1 MYVTKEKLGQVVFI
15 LIAICIVL
23 AIGFLITGKVPEE
36 IFNEKKDSKDEKEAY
51 TNRKIEYAKNESVP
65 ETTTGTPSGTPDNK
79 QEYDLTNYDVQY
91 HDNIDDIKIQSGIN
105 NSDINNMVV
114 KDSCGNLVSIPFNAS
129 TTLPT
134 YYKPGSFIYG
144 SSTYVPNYED
154 SVYLSRTTGI
164 SAVSPVY
171 PSSMIASG
179 FCNYYK
185 NDAITIEQKCNQL
198 NPDTCASVSCC
209 VLLGGRKCVSGDEKG
224 PVMKANYTD
233 DSIVNKDVYYYQGK
247 CYGNCQ

>member
-51 TNRKIEYAKNESVP
+51 TNRNMDYVKTETVP
-65 ETTTGTPSGTPDNK
+65 DTTTENPDENTK
-79 QEYDLTNYDVQY
+79 YDQNNYNLQY
-91 HDNIDDIKIQSGIN
+91 HDNINDIKAQDGLYN
-105 NSDINNMVV
+105 VNDLNNMIV
-114 KDSCGNLVSIPFNAS
+114 KNDDGNLVSIPFNAS

-134 YYKPGSFIYG
+134 YYNPGSFIF
-144 SSTYVPNYED
+144 SSSNYIPNYKD
-154 SVYLSRTTGI
+154 SVYLSRTTGL
-164 SAVSPVY
+164 SSVSQVY
-171 PSSMIASG
+171 PSSMMASG

-185 NDAITIEQKCNQL
+185 NDAIKIEQKCNKL
-198 NPDTCASVSCC
+198 DPDACASVSCC

>member
-1 MYVTKEKLGQVVFI
+1 MYVTKEKLGQVVCI
-15 LIAICIVL
+15 LVAICIVL
-23 AIGFLITGKVPEE
+23 AIGFLITGKVPDE
-36 IFNEKKDSKDEKEAY
+36 IFNEKKDSKESY
-51 TNRKIEYAKNESVP
+51 TNRNMDYAKTETVP
-65 ETTTGTPSGTPDNK
+65 DTTSGTPSGSPDENTKYDQNK
-79 QEYDLTNYDVQY
+79 YDVQY
-91 HDNIDDIKIQSGIN
+91 HDSIDDIKIQSGIN
-105 NSDINNMVV
+105 NNDLNNMIV
-114 KDSCGNLVSIPFNAS
+114 KNVDGNLVSIPFNAS

-134 YYKPGSFIYG
+134 YYTPGSFIHG
-144 SSTYVPNYED
+144 SSTYVPNYKD

-164 SAVSPVY
+164 SSVSPVY

-198 NPDTCASVSCC
+198 DPGTCGSVSCC

-224 PVMKANYTD
+224 PIMKSNYTD
-233 DSIVNKDVYYYQGK
+233 DSILNKDVYYYQGK